1 MEPKIQIKID
11 NRFVNRIQ
19 YARFSNH
26 YEIAMVVS
34 Y

>member
-1 MEPKIQIKID
+1 METKIEIKID

-19 YARFSNH
+19 YARFINH
-26 YEIAMVVS
+26 YKVAMVVS